1 VLNVAAGRAIRY
13 LDGLAERPVGAT
25 SPAGRL
31 TALLGGPLPD
41 RPSSAVD
48 TIDLLDS
55 AAAAGGVVASSGPR
69 YFGYV
74 VGGTLPVSIA
84 ADWLVSTWDQ
94 NNGVFDLGPAVST
107 IEQISAGWLV
117 DLFGLPKR
125 TSVGFPTGC
134 AMAHVTALAAAR
146 HHVLAK
152 VGWDVERRGLR
163 SAPEVRIIVG
173 AQRHLTI
180 DLALRYLGFGTDSV
194 HVVPADEQGAVRL
207 DALRDVLATDSAPAI
222 VCVQAGD
229 VNTGA
234 IDPIGPICRAVHKSG
249 GWVHV
254 DGAFGLW
261 AAASPSLRHLVDGTA
276 DADSWATDAHK
287 WLNVPYDCG
296 LVFVAH
302 PEAHQ
307 AAMLSERASYLPVGT
322 AGERDG
328 IEWVPDFSRRA
339 RSVPVWA
346 ALRTLGRSGVADM
359 VDGCCAMAR
368 RFADRLGE
376 LPGAEVLNQV
386 VLNQVLVR
394 FGGDDAVTSA
404 VIARLQAGGVC
415 WFGGTKWGGRAA
427 MRISV
432 ASWRTGAPDVDRSVE
447 EIRTALK
454 AVVGG

>member
-1 VLNVAAGRAIRY
+1 
-13 LDGLAERPVGAT
+13 
-25 SPAGRL
+25 
-31 TALLGGPLPD
+31 
-41 RPSSAVD
+41 
-48 TIDLLDS
+48 
-55 AAAAGGVVASSGPR
+55 
-69 YFGYV
+69 
-74 VGGTLPVSIA
+74 
-84 ADWLVSTWDQ
+84 
-94 NNGVFDLGPAVST
+94 
-107 IEQISAGWLV
+107 
-117 DLFGLPKR
+117 
-125 TSVGFPTGC
+125 
-134 AMAHVTALAAAR
+134 MAHVTALAAAR
-146 HHVLAK
+146 HEVLAR

-163 SAPEVRIIVG
+163 SAPDVRIIVG

-180 DLALRYLGFGTDSV
+180 DLALRYLGFGTDAV
-194 HVVPADEQGAVRL
+194 HVVPADEQGAMRL
-207 DALRDVLATDSAPAI
+207 DALRAVLATGSAPTI

-229 VNTGA
+229 VNSGA
-234 IDPIGPICRAVHKSG
+234 VDPIGPICQAVREHD

-261 AAASPSLRHLVDGTA
+261 AAASPSLRHLVDGLA
-276 DADSWATDAHK
+276 EADSWASDAHK

-302 PEAHQ
+302 PAAHQ

-368 RFADRLGE
+368 RFADRLAE
-376 LPGAEVLNQV
+376 LPGAEVLNRV

-394 FGGDDAVTSA
+394 FGEDDTATRA
-404 VIARLQAGGVC
+404 VIAKLQVNGVC
-415 WFGGTKWGGRAA
+415 WFGGTTWRGRAA

-432 ASWRTGAPDVDRSVE
+432 ASWRTTAVDVDRSIE